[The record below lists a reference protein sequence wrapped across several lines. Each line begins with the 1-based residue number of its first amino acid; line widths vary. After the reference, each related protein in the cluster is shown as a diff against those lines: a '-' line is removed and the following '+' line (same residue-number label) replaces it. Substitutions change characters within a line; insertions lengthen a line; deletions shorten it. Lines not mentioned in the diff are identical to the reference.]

1 MARELRNRNKTDA
14 STGKSTGRIAKPAA
28 KAVQSSS
35 KKDEK
40 KLLDADKVELQQS
53 SSASSESESD
63 AGFISDDSD
72 AEIEGDDISGLAG
85 SGDDDD
91 NSHDGEDSG
100 SLGAAASKLK
110 HSVIR
115 KIHNDTAEPS
125 DSSDPKPVQAKHI
138 IYIGRIPHGFY
149 EVELRKYF
157 EQFGNIRNLRV
168 LRNKK
173 SGQLKHYGFIE
184 FDAKVAA
191 ETAAETM
198 NNYLLFGHLLRCE
211 VVQGHHPNLFKDAN
225 KKFVKV
231 SHAQRI
237 RARHEQPKSAGQWA
251 ALQKQHEHR
260 KLQRV
265 KDLAEKGIHM

>member
-1 MARELRNRNKTDA
+1 MARQLRSSNKSDA
-14 STGKSTGRIAKPAA
+14 ATGKTTGRITKPAA
-28 KAVQSSS
+28 KTSSPVS
-35 KKDEK
+35 KKNAQKVLEE
-40 KLLDADKVELQQS
+40 DKVELQQS
-53 SSASSESESD
+53 SPASSDSESD
-63 AGFISDDSD
+63 AGFISEESD
-72 AEIEGDDISGLAG
+72 VEIEGEDINGLVG
-85 SGDDDD
+85 SGDDD
-91 NSHDGEDSG
+91 GEDDEESE

-115 KIHNDTAEPS
+115 KIHNDTTQSNESS
-125 DSSDPKPVQAKHI
+125 DSKPVQAKHI